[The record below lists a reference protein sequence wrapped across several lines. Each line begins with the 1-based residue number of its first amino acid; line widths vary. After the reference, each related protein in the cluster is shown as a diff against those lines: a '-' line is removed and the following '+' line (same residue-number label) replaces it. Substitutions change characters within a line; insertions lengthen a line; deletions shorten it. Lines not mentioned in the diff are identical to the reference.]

1 MSEKRGGAYE
11 PFAVGLVTGVG
22 LAVVLAWQ
30 LNKDRNACEPVV
42 DVEYRRVGQ
51 QSFPHTVIRRPV
63 RDGERCV
70 LAEVGA

>member
-1 MSEKRGGAYE
+1 MREKRGVYE
-11 PFAVGLVTGVG
+11 TFAVGLLTGVA

-30 LNKDRNACEPVV
+30 LSKEREACEPVV
-42 DVEYRRVGQ
+42 DVEYKRVGH

-70 LAEVGA
+70 LAEAGA

>member
-1 MSEKRGGAYE
+1 MSGKRGIYE
-11 PFAVGLVTGVG
+11 TFAVGLLTGIA

-30 LNKDRNACEPVV
+30 MVRERNACEPVV
-42 DVEYRRVGQ
+42 DVEYKRVGR
-51 QSFPHTVIRRPV
+51 QSFPYTVIRQPV